1 MYGGTPLRLLHL
13 AIDGDL
19 EVAIS
24 QPILDETIRIL
35 REKFGW
41 SSERLKGAEALIV
54 GFARQVSPSQAL
66 NVIEEDEPD
75 NRILECAA
83 EAGSE
88 FIVSGDKDLHRL
100 GQHGNV
106 RVIKVADM
114 LDIILGKGWRRP
126 GP

>member
-1 MYGGTPLRLLHL
+1 MKL
-13 AIDGDL
+13 
-19 EVAIS
+19 
-24 QPILDETIRIL
+24 
-35 REKFGW
+35 
-41 SSERLKGAEALIV
+41 AEALIV
-54 GFARQVSPSQAL
+54 GFARQVSPLQTL
-66 NVIEEDEPD
+66 NVVKEDEPD

-114 LDIILGKGWRRP
+114 QDIIQGKGWRRR